1 MNYQTMEEIKMD
13 KIHMCDLCGDLV
25 YIDQIDEAA
34 LINSVVP
41 YMIECE
47 DCKDDR
53 FQENI
58 H

>member
-1 MNYQTMEEIKMD
+1 MD